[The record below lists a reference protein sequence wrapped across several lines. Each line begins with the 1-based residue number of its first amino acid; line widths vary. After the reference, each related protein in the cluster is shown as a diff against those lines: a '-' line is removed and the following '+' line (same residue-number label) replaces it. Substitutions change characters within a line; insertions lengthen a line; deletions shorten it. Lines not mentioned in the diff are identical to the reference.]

1 MKKKLLALSLAT
13 VLFSGCYGSYGLF
26 KKVHE
31 INGSLGNKWVN
42 WIVHWAAWIIPVY
55 PLALIADSLVLNSL
69 EFWTGSNPIA
79 SGDTFNETDAE
90 GNSVASVKNEDG
102 TMSLTYTDTKGEQSQ
117 YTFERDEDVLRALD
131 KEGNIVGMY
140 LIAQ

>member
-1 MKKKLLALSLAT
+1 
-13 VLFSGCYGSYGLF
+13 
-26 KKVHE
+26 
-31 INGSLGNKWVN
+31 VN

-55 PLALIADSLVLNSL
+55 PLALFADSLVLNSL

-79 SGDTFNETDAE
+79 SGDTFYETDAE